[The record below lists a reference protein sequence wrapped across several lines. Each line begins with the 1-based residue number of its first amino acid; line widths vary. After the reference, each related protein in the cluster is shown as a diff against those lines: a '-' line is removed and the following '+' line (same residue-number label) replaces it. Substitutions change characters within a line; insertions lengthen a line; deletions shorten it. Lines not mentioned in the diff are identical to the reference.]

1 MLELSLLLS
10 NAEGALVRT
19 LGLIER
25 RGFRL
30 GAMSTRPTPHGL
42 SLTVSLAA
50 DGRPADILLRQI
62 RRLSDVLEAA
72 LDVAR
77 PAFALPASAERSLV
91 ASITGCY
98 AVLLFLGAAAV
109 LILLGLH
116 KARPA

>member
-30 GAMSTRPTPHGL
+30 GSMATRPTPHGL
-42 SLTVSLAA
+42 ALTLSLAS
-50 DGRPADILLRQI
+50 DGRPADVLLRQI
-62 RRLSDVLEAA
+62 RRLHDVLEAA

-77 PAFALPASAERSLV
+77 PAFALPASAIPPPAPMPK
-91 ASITGCY
+91 ASRRGMS
-98 AVLLFLGAAAV
+98 FLG
-109 LILLGLH
+109 IPE
-116 KARPA
+116 RISTN